1 VGNPPKVRSQSGC
14 GLGWRL
20 PGKAGQ
26 RGSKE
31 VIDRLESIAGRY
43 REIEQQMSRP
53 EVASDHEAVT
63 RLAREQRSLREIVEA
78 YGAYRRARGE
88 MDSARELVRHEKDSE
103 MQEYLRSEE
112 RRAAEQMAQLDERLK
127 VLLLPKDPND
137 DKDVVVEIQGAEGGE
152 EAALFAADL
161 FRMYTRWA
169 EKKGWKVDVVE
180 ASPTEKGGYDKI
192 TFEVHGQGAYSQL
205 KYEGGV
211 HRVQRVPKTEAQG
224 RIHTS
229 AATVSV
235 LPEADPVEVELKPE
249 DLDIKASTSTGP
261 GGQSVNTTYSA
272 IRVVHRPTGLVV
284 SIQDEKSQ
292 LQNRE
297 KALRVLRARL
307 YEMKLAEQQE
317 AIGAQRRGMVRTGN
331 RSEKIRT
338 YNFKD
343 NRVTDHRINLTL
355 HKLDRVMQGDLDD
368 LVSALIAADRAAQ
381 LNGGSENAKAS

>member
-1 VGNPPKVRSQSGC
+1 
-14 GLGWRL
+14 
-20 PGKAGQ
+20 
-26 RGSKE
+26 
-31 VIDRLESIAGRY
+31 VIDRLESTARRY
-43 REIEQQMSRP
+43 HDIEQEMARP
-53 EVASDHEAVT
+53 EVATDHERLT

-78 YGAYRRARGE
+78 YEAYRRARAE
-88 MDSARELVRHEKDSE
+88 MDSARELQRHEKDAD

-112 RRAAEQMAQLDERLK
+112 RRAAEQSAELEERLK

-137 DKDVVVEIQGAEGGE
+137 DKDVVVEIQGAEGGD

-169 EKKGWKVDVVE
+169 EKKGWKVDVVD

-192 TFEVHGQGAYSQL
+192 EFEVHGQGAYSQL

-229 AATVSV
+229 AATVAV
-235 LPEADPVEVELKPE
+235 LPEADPVEVELKPD
-249 DLDIKASTSTGP
+249 DLEIKASTSTGP

-272 IRVVHRPTGLVV
+272 IRVVHKPTGLVV

-307 YEMKLAEQQE
+307 YEMKLAEQQK
-317 AIGAQRRGMVRTGN
+317 AIGAQRRSMVRSGN

-355 HKLDRVMQGDLDD
+355 HKLDRVMQGDLDE
-368 LVSALIAADRAAQ
+368 LVSALINAERAAQ
-381 LNGGSENAKAS
+381 LNGGPNGEA

>member
-1 VGNPPKVRSQSGC
+1 
-14 GLGWRL
+14 
-20 PGKAGQ
+20 
-26 RGSKE
+26 

-78 YGAYRRARGE
+78 YQAYRRARGE
-88 MDSARELVRHEKDSE
+88 MDSARELLRHEKDSE

-272 IRVVHRPTGLVV
+272 IRVVHKPTGLVV